1 MDLNDKV
8 FVIKDKEYLVIANVN
23 YNNHSYVYLVN
34 KFDET
39 DAMFREVVNEN
50 NECFL
55 QEIDNNLFNN
65 QLSTLFINELN
76 KSEI

>member
-39 DAMFREVVNEN
+39 DSMFREVVNEN